1 MYRSGLVP
9 RGMAYL
15 GLVGGP
21 LIMLSGAAIMLGLIE
36 RGGTL
41 QGIATIPE
49 FFWEL
54 SLGIYCV
61 VWGFKSSPITADP
74 EPSLV
79 TV

>member
-1 MYRSGLVP
+1 
-9 RGMAYL
+9 
-15 GLVGGP
+15 
-21 LIMLSGAAIMLGLIE
+21 MLSGAAIMLGLIE

-54 SLGIYCV
+54 SLGSYCV
-61 VWGFKSSPITADP
+61 VWGVESSPITADP
-74 EPSLV
+74 EPSVV